1 MNKITQTF
9 FRRREN
15 IFNTA
20 DVSVLLGGT
29 RDSRNGL
36 IKRAMKEKDIFRI
49 RRGLYV
55 LSPAFSEKPLSEF
68 VIAQRIYGPSYVS
81 LESALSHYGWIPEG
95 VCATT
100 CVSFGNAKSFDTPIG
115 YFMYARIPQNCF
127 YLGVNRV
134 EDSSGVF
141 LIASPEKALCDY
153 VYEKRLQWSIDDAIE
168 SLRIDDEFV
177 DGVKISAL
185 KQLSLN
191 YNNMR
196 VVRFLK
202 TWINRLK
209 GNSDEH
215 RNN

>member
-1 MNKITQTF
+1 
-9 FRRREN
+9 
-15 IFNTA
+15 
-20 DVSVLLGGT
+20 
-29 RDSRNGL
+29 
-36 IKRAMKEKDIFRI
+36 
-49 RRGLYV
+49 
-55 LSPAFSEKPLSEF
+55 
-68 VIAQRIYGPSYVS
+68 
-81 LESALSHYGWIPEG
+81 
-95 VCATT
+95 
-100 CVSFGNAKSFDTPIG
+100 
-115 YFMYARIPQNCF
+115 MYARIPQNCF